1 MQRVGVNGWKRII
14 LEAIPVLILGLLVF
28 ADQWSKVYFY
38 NLWRVN
44 YDTVIIKD
52 FFTLTYTV
60 NTGAAWGFL
69 SDKSWAQTFFKILTS
84 IALVVFV
91 IYYIYAAKK
100 GKTWLK
106 YALILIVGGTLGNFI
121 DRLISNGV
129 VDFLSFNFFGYA
141 FPVFNFADTFL
152 TVGVIMLIFYYCF
165 LDDNAIFKKNTNQKV
180 DEQDGG
186 EVANEDFSDNGK

>member
-1 MQRVGVNGWKRII
+1 MNFSISPEVTSSFVH
-14 LEAIPVLILGLLVF
+14 VFSLLV
-28 ADQWSKVYFY
+28 S
-38 NLWRVN
+38 
-44 YDTVIIKD
+44 
-52 FFTLTYTV
+52 
-60 NTGAAWGFL
+60 
-69 SDKSWAQTFFKILTS
+69 SS
-84 IALVVFV
+84 
-91 IYYIYAAKK
+91 
-100 GKTWLK
+100 KTWLK

-129 VDFLSFNFFGYA
+129 VDFLSFNFWGYA